1 MLNII
6 EFVKVYYIT
15 IRIIIFMTHFMVW
28 KLHRIHQKFTE
39 LQSVH

>member
-1 MLNII
+1 MFNII
-6 EFVKVYYIT
+6 EFVKVYYNT

-28 KLHRIHQKFTE
+28 KLHRIHRKFTE

>member
-6 EFVKVYYIT
+6 EFAKVYYNT
-15 IRIIIFMTHFMVW
+15 IRIIIFMTHWMVW